1 MQKNGTN
8 RLPVR
13 NIERGETVKQRA
25 LSITFFISLS
35 ISAALLFFLA
45 ESMAVLWPR

>member
-13 NIERGETVKQRA
+13 NIERGETVKQRT
-25 LSITFFISLS
+25 LYITFFISLA
-35 ISAALLFFLA
+35 ISVGLFFFLA
-45 ESMAVLWPR
+45 ENMAVLWPR